1 MGSIFVY
8 ILLSLVKVRSKITI
22 SWFASVIRAPGKV
35 KKMNQNIKLAEN
47 TLGQRIKA
55 QRIKMGYTQ
64 EQLAEIMCV
73 PKSTISA
80 YENDKVDIKG
90 SIITELSGILHT
102 TPDYLL
108 GYMDEDALNNK
119 EVIDIFQKIT
129 DPMIK
134 EMLLKQMRALI

>member
-1 MGSIFVY
+1 MNKS
-8 ILLSLVKVRSKITI
+8 LS
-22 SWFASVIRAPGKV
+22 
-35 KKMNQNIKLAEN
+35 EN

-64 EQLAEIMCV
+64 EQLAELMCV

-90 SIITELSGILHT
+90 SVIIELSNNLKT

-108 GYMDEDALNNK
+108 GYGGISSSTMEIVNLLEGISDE
-119 EVIDIFQKIT
+119 KI
-129 DPMIK
+129 K
-134 EMLLKQMRALI
+134 AMLLAQIRAVASL

>member
-1 MGSIFVY
+1 MN
-8 ILLSLVKVRSKITI
+8 R
-22 SWFASVIRAPGKV
+22 
-35 KKMNQNIKLAEN
+35 MNQNIKLAEN

-90 SIITELSGILHT
+90 SVIKELSGILHT

-108 GYMDEDALNNK
+108 GCMDDDALINK

>member
-1 MGSIFVY
+1 MNN
-8 ILLSLVKVRSKITI
+8 IT
-22 SWFASVIRAPGKV
+22 
-35 KKMNQNIKLAEN
+35 LAEN

-55 QRIKMGYTQ
+55 QRIRMGFTQ

-90 SIITELSGILHT
+90 SVIKELSGILHT
-102 TPDYLL
+102 TAGHLL
-108 GYMDEDALNNK
+108 GCMDEDALNNK